1 MLIPN
6 ETEQQLAIP
15 RHALRHREAD
25 FGVRATGLDHCQTR
39 VRSMEEFTCVAEG
52 EAERFLGVPH
62 RFQAPGEAIEELE
75 ELEFPLL
82 NIHDC
87 LENAG
92 WANFA
97 PCRADMLPDRRNG
110 PVREARD
117 RAAQQLR

>member
-62 RFQAPGEAIEELE
+62 RFQAPGEAIEELD

-82 NIHDC
+82 NKHDC

-92 WANFA
+92 WASFA